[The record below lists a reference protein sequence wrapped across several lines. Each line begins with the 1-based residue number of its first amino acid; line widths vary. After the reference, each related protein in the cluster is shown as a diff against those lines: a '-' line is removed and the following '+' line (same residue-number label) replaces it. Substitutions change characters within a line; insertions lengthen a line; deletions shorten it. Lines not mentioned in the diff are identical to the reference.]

1 MSTKFKN
8 RNSDPKRWD
17 SADPDTITALAAA
30 SITIDLAAMQD
41 WFGYCRF
48 KYPSIF
54 RGWTIE
60 QFKNWNDE
68 RIAALDREYPPQT
81 YDEALAEIKG
91 NCLKRIDG

>member
-1 MSTKFKN
+1 MRPERAFRKN
-8 RNSDPKRWD
+8 KVAVSH
-17 SADPDTITALAAA
+17 PDTVTALAAA

-48 KYPSIF
+48 KYPSKF

-60 QFKNWNDE
+60 QFKNWNEE
-68 RIAALDREYPPQT
+68 RIAALDREYPVQT

-91 NCLKRIDG
+91 NCLKQI